1 MLYTWLP
8 VTCYVQYVGR
18 TTRRLRDRFYEHI
31 HSVAKK
37 GTNIAKHLRECH
49 KCNIVAMKVQVIE
62 KVCVP
67 KRRGGLSSGCCA
79 EGSFFWIHQPQTH
92 IPSGLNLKWDVSH
105 YHD

>member
-49 KCNIVAMKVQVIE
+49 EGNITAMKVQVIE

-67 KRRGGLSSGCCA
+67 KRGKGGFVFRMLCRR
-79 EGSFFWIHQPQTH
+79 EFFLDPSAPDPYPFWPQPQV
-92 IPSGLNLKWDVSH
+92 GC
-105 YHD
+105 